1 MDRIEYKE
9 GILICGGNR
18 ASEQLENVV
27 FVLSAASGKDI
38 KDIKETCD
46 LINQF
51 LQSFED
57 TLAGVADA
65 LKELSEAF
73 TEVSKDICESCR
85 NRRTRHGSSIKIEKP
100 RQAIANIKWSEK
112 YRPP

>member
-1 MDRIEYKE
+1 MNRIEYKE
-9 GILICGGNR
+9 GVLICGGDK
-18 ASEQLENVV
+18 AGEQLENVV

-38 KDIKETCD
+38 KETCD

-57 TLAGVADA
+57 ILANAADA
-65 LKELSEAF
+65 LRELAEAF

-85 NRRTRHGSSIKIEKP
+85 SRRTRHGSSIKAEKP

>member
-38 KDIKETCD
+38 KETCD

-65 LKELSEAF
+65 LKELAEAF

-85 NRRTRHGSSIKIEKP
+85 SRRTRHGSSRKAEKP

>member
-9 GILICGGNR
+9 GVIWCGEEK
-18 ASEQLENVV
+18 ASNQLSTLVAC
-27 FVLSAASGKDI
+27 LSAQIGKTE
-38 KDIKETCD
+38 KETCD
-46 LINQF
+46 LINQL

-57 TLAGVADA
+57 TLANAADA
-65 LKELSEAF
+65 LRELAEAF

-85 NRRTRHGSSIKIEKP
+85 NRRTRHGSSRKTEKP